1 VSDWFRDITT
11 SAWDPAKRRASPAR
25 PEWPALACIS
35 ATMPFHPPRR
45 SDDAPD
51 ENVWTLKNGER
62 LDTPERFFDW
72 LECHYRDHVE
82 AREPGALD
90 RLVACRRTT
99 ELKANQRHRRSHN

>member
-1 VSDWFRDITT
+1 
-11 SAWDPAKRRASPAR
+11 
-25 PEWPALACIS
+25 
-35 ATMPFHPPRR
+35 MPFHPPRR

-62 LDTPERFFDW
+62 LDAPERFFDW